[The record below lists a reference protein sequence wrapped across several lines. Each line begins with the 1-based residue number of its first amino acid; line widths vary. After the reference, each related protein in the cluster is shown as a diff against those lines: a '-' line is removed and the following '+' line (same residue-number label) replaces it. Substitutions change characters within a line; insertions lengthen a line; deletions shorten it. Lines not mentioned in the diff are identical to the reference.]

1 MLPTFNFFFVLPLV
15 TLISCGPSNSS
26 QTDTFQR
33 INEEVFK
40 NSQAYATLNEA
51 SQKIGHRLTGSENGS
66 RAEEYTYELL
76 KSYGYEGVRFHE
88 FQVEAWMRG
97 EVSLEVSVDN
107 GQGYL
112 PVEAVSLAHSPV
124 QASVEAEIIDLGNG
138 LQSDYE
144 AKKDSVPGKIVLVY
158 IGILP
163 EGHETSN
170 LHRSEKTALAIQ
182 NGAKGIIIINQV
194 EGNVLLTGTASV
206 KGKLIDIPAIC
217 IGKEDGFALKE
228 KLKESPVSAKVEM
241 TNSSNMIKARNVV
254 ASLQGSELPE
264 EQIVVGGHLDSWDLA
279 TGAIDNGIGSFAIL
293 DIART
298 FKALG
303 LKPRRTINFVM
314 FMGEEQG
321 LLGSKA
327 MVNEKIEDGSL
338 GGIKYMVNL
347 DMSGN
352 PVGFNAGGR
361 QEATDFFMSIGE
373 KINQFDS
380 LFTNNFKNTAG
391 LHSDHQPFM
400 LEGIPVVSLVSNLDP
415 SVYAC
420 YHSDCDDMELVD
432 RTHMENTVRFTT
444 MMLYELANTDTLPAL
459 KLNDQETRQFLA
471 GQGLKEKLVLGGD
484 WKWGN

>member
-1 MLPTFNFFFVLPLV
+1 M
-15 TLISCGPSNSS
+15 
-26 QTDTFQR
+26 
-33 INEEVFK
+33 
-40 NSQAYATLNEA
+40 
-51 SQKIGHRLTGSENGS
+51 
-66 RAEEYTYELL
+66 
-76 KSYGYEGVRFHE
+76 
-88 FQVEAWMRG
+88 
-97 EVSLEVSVDN
+97 
-107 GQGYL
+107 
-112 PVEAVSLAHSPV
+112 
-124 QASVEAEIIDLGNG
+124 
-138 LQSDYE
+138 
-144 AKKDSVPGKIVLVY
+144 VY

-206 KGKLIDIPAIC
+206 TGKLIDIPAVC

-228 KLKESPVSAKVEM
+228 KLKEIPVSAKVEM
-241 TNSSNMIKARNVV
+241 TNSSNIIKARNVV

-327 MVNEKIEDGSL
+327 MVNEKIQDGSL

-352 PVGFNAGGR
+352 PVGSNAGGR
-361 QEATDFFMSIGE
+361 QEARDFFMSIGE

-432 RTHMENTVRFTT
+432 RAHMENTVRFTT

-459 KLNDQETRQFLA
+459 KLND
-471 GQGLKEKLVLGGD
+471 
-484 WKWGN
+484 